1 MSEKWSKSES
11 STSTQIDE
19 IKKISKMIADIKFGM
34 FTTVS
39 EDGSLHSRPMAAQEI
54 DKDNCVWFLT
64 SKDSGKVEAIAHDKQ
79 VNIAFG
85 LPAKNDF
92 LSLAGRA
99 EVLVDKAKIKELWN
113 PFYLAWFPKGVEDP
127 DICLIKVEIASAEY
141 WDSPNSKVVQV
152 VGLAKAVLTGQQ
164 YKASHSEHARV
175 KLN

>member
-1 MSEKWSKSES
+1 MAEKWSKNES
-11 STSTQIDE
+11 SVSTQVEDV
-19 IKKISKMIADIKFGM
+19 KKIAKMIEDIKFGM

-39 EDGSLHSRPMAAQEI
+39 EDGSLHSRPMSAQEI
-54 DKDNCVWFLT
+54 DENNCVWFLT

-85 LPAKNDF
+85 SPAKNDF

-113 PFYLAWFPKGVEDP
+113 PFYLAWFPKGVDDP

-141 WDSPNSKVVQV
+141 WDSPNSKIVQV

-164 YKASHSEHARV
+164 YKASHSEHGRV